1 MLVAPLL
8 ALGMQSLVFSLVT
21 PSCAHQGGIGMH
33 ALSGATLLLAALL
46 TALAGQGWRAAALL
60 CRRAGADPA
69 DHAPERD
76 LFIGRVATLVGVFS
90 TLTIAAL
97 WIPLWLLP
105 PCS

>member
-1 MLVAPLL
+1 MRSSTGRRAVEAMASSRNPVPRRSWPAMLVAPLL

-76 LFIGRVATLVGVFS
+76 LFI
-90 TLTIAAL
+90 
-97 WIPLWLLP
+97 
-105 PCS
+105 